1 MRKDLSYLH
10 ADVQRQ
16 GDCFMDITLIT
27 EHVSPDH
34 MASSYPYNA
43 LRNQAI
49 ARSHT
54 RLVMPVDVDYLLSHG
69 MRNRLLIEPGW
80 SALLRDTH
88 ENKDV
93 VVVPSFETKD
103 TLPIELGRAVALRA
117 VQSPTKGGLR
127 EVFMKT
133 FITRSASYFDERRD
147 HHQSPTTAYDYLKWF
162 IADRPYVVN
171 FGDLGYEPIIIMA
184 RVHIPWFDERFRGY
198 GWDKFTHMYQLTHSG
213 GNGGSSKSGGFNL
226 VAHPSAFAIH
236 RPHAPS
242 ASYNAA
248 FTITKVDSLD
258 VIDTSS
264 GDTNNKNN
272 PFSSSG
278 STDTYSSLESIM
290 NAKKKEDVII
300 TPTVQLKR
308 QEMMAREVMYDI
320 DNGVYPERGVS
331 ALAGC
336 RADDMLGDWS
346 AVHQL
351 HEQIVTGEG
360 IEGGDGNNSN
370 NDDADKVWW

>member
-1 MRKDLSYLH
+1 M
-10 ADVQRQ
+10 DV
-16 GDCFMDITLIT
+16 TLIT

-34 MASSYPYNA
+34 VASSYPYNA

-54 RLVMPVDVDYLLSHG
+54 RLVMPVDVDYLLSHS
-69 MRNRLLIEPGW
+69 MRNRLLTEPGW

-88 ENKDV
+88 MNKDI

-103 TLPIELGRAVALRA
+103 TLPIELGRAVTLRA
-117 VQSPTKGGLR
+117 VQSPTKGVLR
-127 EVFMKT
+127 ELFMKT

-162 IADRPYVVN
+162 MADRPYVVK
-171 FGDLGYEPIIIMA
+171 FGDLGYQPIIIMA
-184 RVHIPWFDERFRGY
+184 RVHVPWFDERFRGY

-213 GNGGSSKSGGFNL
+213 GNGGSNTSGGFNL
-226 VAHPSAFAIH
+226 VAHPSVFAIH

-248 FTITKVDSLD
+248 FTITKVASFDD
-258 VIDTSS
+258 IVTSS
-264 GDTNNKNN
+264 DDINNKNN
-272 PFSSSG
+272 PFSISG
-278 STDTYSSLESIM
+278 TKGDTTTTNGNTDTYPSLESIM
-290 NAKKKEDVII
+290 NAKKKEDAII

-346 AVHQL
+346 AVHRL

-360 IEGGDGNNSN
+360 IEEGNGNNGN
-370 NDDADKVWW
+370 RDDTDKVWW

>member
-1 MRKDLSYLH
+1 
-10 ADVQRQ
+10 
-16 GDCFMDITLIT
+16 MDITLVT
-27 EHVSPDH
+27 EHLSPDLL
-34 MASSYPYNA
+34 ASSYPYNA
-43 LRNQAI
+43 LRNQAV

-54 RLVMPVDVDYLLSHG
+54 RLVMPVDVDYLLSQG
-69 MRNRLLIEPGW
+69 MRNRLLAEPGW

-88 ENKDV
+88 INKDI

-103 TLPIELGRAVALRA
+103 TLPIELGRAMALRA
-117 VQSPTKGGLR
+117 VQSPTKGSLR

-147 HHQSPTTAYDYLKWF
+147 HQSPTTAYDYLKWF
-162 IADRPYVVN
+162 LADRPYVVK

-184 RVHIPWFDERFRGY
+184 RVHVPWFDERFRGY
-198 GWDKFTHMYQLTHSG
+198 GWDKFAHMYHLTHRG
-213 GNGGSSKSGGFNL
+213 GDGGSNSSSNKRGGFNL

-248 FTITKVDSLD
+248 FTISKLASFDD
-258 VIDTSS
+258 VETSSDDIINNNNNPFSS
-264 GDTNNKNN
+264 GDTNNGNA
-272 PFSSSG
+272 
-278 STDTYSSLESIM
+278 DTYPTLESIM
-290 NAKKKEDVII
+290 NAKNKEEVII
-300 TPTVQLKR
+300 TPNVQLKR
-308 QEMMAREVMYDI
+308 QEMMAREVMYDV
-320 DNGVYPERGVS
+320 DNGMYPERGVS

-351 HEQIVTGEG
+351 HEHMLTGEG
-360 IEGGDGNNSN
+360 SEDGNGD
-370 NDDADKVWW
+370 NDTDKVWW